1 MPPTTVN
8 TDIVSNAPHPFE
20 YRTGTADWCA
30 YPRGLGSPPNPAG
43 PPAACRP
50 HCRLN
55 GRVEPTEAWHGG

>member
-50 HCRLN
+50 HCRL
-55 GRVEPTEAWHGG
+55 